1 MMRNRALVRAGRAV
15 LAAVALA
22 VLATGCA
29 HSPDRAAPT
38 ASSAPSN
45 VPGQVDVQAD
55 GVDLRITDA
64 VAHLDASGSGTL
76 TMTIHHGSGVPEHLD
91 MVATPQAGRGTLQGA
106 AKGDDGAMTD
116 AGILLPEN
124 TTVTFGASGSGG
136 SGDGNG
142 SGNGPSIRLTRVQG
156 VTAAHTLPLQLEF
169 GVARLVRLSAR
180 VSPS

>member
-1 MMRNRALVRAGRAV
+1 
-15 LAAVALA
+15 
-22 VLATGCA
+22 
-29 HSPDRAAPT
+29 
-38 ASSAPSN
+38 
-45 VPGQVDVQAD
+45 VDVRAD

-64 VAHLDASGSGTL
+64 VAHLDASGSGML

-91 MVATPQAGRGTLQGA
+91 MVATPDAGRGTLQGA
-106 AKGDDGAMTD
+106 AKGNNGALQD

-124 TTVTFGASGSGG
+124 TTVTFGVSGK
-136 SGDGNG
+136 
-142 SGNGPSIRLTRVQG
+142 GNGPSIQLTDVHG

>member
-1 MMRNRALVRAGRAV
+1 VN
-15 LAAVALA
+15 
-22 VLATGCA
+22 
-29 HSPDRAAPT
+29 
-38 ASSAPSN
+38 
-45 VPGQVDVQAD
+45 VQAD

-91 MVATPQAGRGTLQGA
+91 MVATPQAGRGELRGA

-124 TTVTFGASGSGG
+124 TTVTFGGKTDKGA
-136 SGDGNG
+136 
-142 SGNGPSIRLTRVQG
+142 GPTIRLTGVHG